1 MAARI
6 VDKEV
11 KKKQIIQAAIQVF
24 AHNGIAKSK
33 MIDIAKTAGI
43 GKGTIYEYFRSKEEI
58 FAEAYN
64 TFFADMKVSLLAT
77 LAEVDD
83 PIEKLK
89 RLSNLTF
96 HFLETETKDFAAVMM
111 DFWAE
116 GVRTKNDEM
125 LEIVNLKRTY
135 TEYRNLIGDIVQEG
149 INKGILKKV
158 DVNACSAILI
168 AALDGILLQTIIDPN
183 VINLED
189 VEKTLSETLISGLK
203 K

>member
-1 MAARI
+1 MAPRI
-6 VDKEV
+6 VDKEA
-11 KKKQIIQAAIQVF
+11 KKNQIIQAALQVF
-24 AHNGIAKSK
+24 AKNGIAKSK
-33 MIDIAKTAGI
+33 MIDIANAAGM

-64 TFFADMKVSLLAT
+64 TFFADMKESLIT
-77 LAEVDD
+77 HIAEVDD
-83 PIEKLK
+83 PVEKLNL
-89 RLSNLTF
+89 LSNLSF
-96 HFLETETKDFAAVMM
+96 SFLDSESRDFAAVMM

-135 TEYRNLIGDIVQEG
+135 TEYRTLISQIVREG
-149 INKGILKKV
+149 IQKGIFKKV
-158 DVNACSAILI
+158 DVDSYSAILI

-183 VINLED
+183 IINLVN